1 MFDDNKKIGMG
12 LLALSLLFLSL
23 GVIFFLDATL
33 LAIGKPGK
41 QPSLALY
48 D

>member
-23 GVIFFLDATL
+23 GVLFFLDATL
-33 LAIGKPGK
+33 LAIGKTDI
-41 QPSLALY
+41 QPALVLHS
-48 D
+48 